1 MTGSSPYKASISAS
15 VIRFVGGFPG
25 GLMLFP
31 ARMMAR
37 LLLVLGAS
45 LVTFGYSKCVF
56 VSGDG
61 SGFVGSSSGS
71 GVGDDFSTTLVLRDS
86 TGSTSTSF
94 VMGEP
99 IRFDLE
105 IQNRA
110 NQTSTLRFPDGQN
123 YDFYVLDA
131 AGSRVRWRWSDGM
144 TFTQAA
150 TQLTFS
156 PYSTKA
162 YSVTWNGVLADG
174 TQLPAGNYRA
184 RGAMVADAFTGDPLV
199 DGDLVSNVV
208 LFTVR

>member
-1 MTGSSPYKASISAS
+1 M
-15 VIRFVGGFPG
+15 VFPG
-25 GLMLFP
+25 
-31 ARMMAR
+31 RMMAR
-37 LLLVLGAS
+37 LLVVIGAS
-45 LVTFGYSKCVF
+45 LVAFGYSRCVF

-61 SGFVGSSSGS
+61 SGVSGSSGS
-71 GVGDDFSTTLVLRDS
+71 GFGDDFSTTLALRDS
-86 TGSTSTSF
+86 SGAAATSF

-110 NQTSTLRFPDGQN
+110 NSSATLRFPDAQI

-144 TFTQAA
+144 SFAQAA
-150 TQLTFS
+150 TQLTFA

-162 YSVTWNGVLADG
+162 YSVSWNGVLADG

-184 RGAMVADAFTGDPLV
+184 RGAIVADSFGGDPLV
-199 DGDLVSNVV
+199 DGDLVSNMV

>member
-1 MTGSSPYKASISAS
+1 MS
-15 VIRFVGGFPG
+15 
-25 GLMLFP
+25 
-31 ARMMAR
+31 R
-37 LLLVLGAS
+37 LLLIIGAS

-61 SGFVGSSSGS
+61 SAVGSSSG
-71 GVGDDFSTTLVLRDS
+71 GPGFGNDFATSLVLRDS
-86 TGSTSTSF
+86 TGSTNTSF

-105 IQNRA
+105 IQNRS
-110 NQTSTLRFPDGQN
+110 NLNDTLQFPDSQI

-131 AGSRVRWRWSDGM
+131 AGSRIRWQWSDGM
-144 TFTQAA
+144 TFNPGS
-150 TQLTFS
+150 TQLTFA

-162 YSVTWNGVLADG
+162 YSIAWNGVLADG

-184 RGAMVADAFTGDPLV
+184 RGVIVADQFGGDPFV
-199 DGDLVSNVV
+199 DGDLVSNMV